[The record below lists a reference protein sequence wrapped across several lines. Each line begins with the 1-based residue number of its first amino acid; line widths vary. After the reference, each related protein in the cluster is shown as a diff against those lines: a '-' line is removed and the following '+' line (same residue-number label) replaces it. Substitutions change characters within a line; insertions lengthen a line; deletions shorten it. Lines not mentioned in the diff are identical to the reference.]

1 MIKEVPLI
9 GIKTADSRRGLY
21 INSHASERI

>member
-1 MIKEVPLI
+1 MIKEMPLI

-21 INSHASERI
+21 VNSHAAERI